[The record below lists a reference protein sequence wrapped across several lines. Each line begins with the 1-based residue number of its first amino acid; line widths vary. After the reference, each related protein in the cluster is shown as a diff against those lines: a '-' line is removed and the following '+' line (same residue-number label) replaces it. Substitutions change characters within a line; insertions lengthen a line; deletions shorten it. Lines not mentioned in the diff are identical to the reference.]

1 MSTDRFV
8 AQLADAIK
16 AKSIWPEFPPGVTLT
31 EAYSLIP
38 HLPSLISGEQSAGI
52 KAGVTNRDLQALFG
66 LEEPLLGLLYQ
77 QSEIENAATLPH
89 TASRRIECE
98 LAMQLNSDGNP
109 ISIGPAVEFV
119 RLDFCRPEDLT
130 PGNVTLCNLG
140 ADQFIL
146 GDMGAWDSFDF
157 TALADI
163 EIELMR
169 DGEVIL
175 TASPLD
181 SFGGPKPALDWCVNK
196 ANSLEFTI
204 PEGGVLLAGT
214 NGAAIE
220 ADPGHYQASY
230 GPLGTIEFTI
240 A

>member
-16 AKSIWPEFPPGVTLT
+16 AKSIWPEFPSGVTLT

-38 HLPSLISGEQSAGI
+38 HLTSLISGEQSAGI
-52 KAGVTNRDLQALFG
+52 KAGVTSKDLQALFG

-98 LAMQLNSDGNP
+98 LAMQLNSDGSP

-169 DGEVIL
+169 DGEVML

-181 SFGGPKPALDWCVNK
+181 SFGGPKPALNWCVNK
-196 ANSLEFTI
+196 ANSLGFTI

-214 NGAAIE
+214 NGAAME

>member
-1 MSTDRFV
+1 MSTDRLV

-38 HLPSLISGEQSAGI
+38 HLTSLISGEQSAGI
-52 KAGVTNRDLQALFG
+52 KAGVTSKDLQALFG

-98 LAMQLNSDGNP
+98 LAMQLNSDGSP

-119 RLDFCRPEDLT
+119 RLDFCRAEDLT

-175 TASPLD
+175 NASPLD

-196 ANSLEFTI
+196 ANSLGFTI

>member
-16 AKSIWPEFPPGVTLT
+16 AKSIWPEFPSGVTLT

-38 HLPSLISGEQSAGI
+38 HLTSLISGEQSAGI

-181 SFGGPKPALDWCVNK
+181 SFGGPKPALNWCANK
-196 ANSLEFTI
+196 ANSLGFTI

-214 NGAAIE
+214 NGAAME

>member
-16 AKSIWPEFPPGVTLT
+16 AKSIWPEFPSGVTLT

-38 HLPSLISGEQSAGI
+38 HLTSLLSGEQSAGI
-52 KAGVTNRDLQALFG
+52 KAGVTSKDLQALFG

-98 LAMQLNSDGNP
+98 LAMQLNSDGSP

-196 ANSLEFTI
+196 ANSLGFTI

-214 NGAAIE
+214 NGAAME

>member
-16 AKSIWPEFPPGVTLT
+16 AKSIWPEFPSGVTLT

-38 HLPSLISGEQSAGI
+38 HLTSLLSGEQSAGI
-52 KAGVTNRDLQALFG
+52 KAGVTSKDLQALFG

-98 LAMQLNSDGNP
+98 LAMQLNSDGSP

-175 TASPLD
+175 NASPLD

-196 ANSLEFTI
+196 ANSLGFTI

-214 NGAAIE
+214 NGAAME

>member
-8 AQLADAIK
+8 VQLADAIK
-16 AKSIWPEFPPGVTLT
+16 AKSIWPEFPSGVTLT

-38 HLPSLISGEQSAGI
+38 HLTSLISGEQSAGI

>member
-16 AKSIWPEFPPGVTLT
+16 AKSIWPEFPSGVTLT

-38 HLPSLISGEQSAGI
+38 HLTSLISGEQSAGI
-52 KAGVTNRDLQALFG
+52 KAGVTSKDLQALFG

-98 LAMQLNSDGNP
+98 LAMQLNSDGSP

-175 TASPLD
+175 NASPLD

-196 ANSLEFTI
+196 ANSLGFTI

>member
-16 AKSIWPEFPPGVTLT
+16 AKSIWPEFPSGVTLT

-38 HLPSLISGEQSAGI
+38 HLTSLISGEQSAGI

-98 LAMQLNSDGNP
+98 LAMQLNSDGSP

-196 ANSLEFTI
+196 ANSLGFTI

-214 NGAAIE
+214 NGAAME

>member
-16 AKSIWPEFPPGVTLT
+16 AKSIWPEFPSGVTLT

-38 HLPSLISGEQSAGI
+38 HLTSLISGEQSAGI
-52 KAGVTNRDLQALFG
+52 KAGVTSKDLQALFG

-98 LAMQLNSDGNP
+98 LAMQLNSDGSP

-119 RLDFCRPEDLT
+119 RLDFCRAEDLT

-175 TASPLD
+175 NASPLD

-196 ANSLEFTI
+196 ANSLGFTI

>member
-1 MSTDRFV
+1 MGIDRFV
-8 AQLADAIK
+8 AHLAEAIRT
-16 AKSIWPEFPPGVTLT
+16 KSIWPEFPSGVTVT
-31 EAYSLIP
+31 EAYPLIP
-38 HLPSLISGEQSAGI
+38 YLASLISGETSAGI
-52 KAGVTNRDLQALFG
+52 KAGVTNADLQALFG

-77 QSEIENAATLPH
+77 QSETENAAILSH

-98 LAMQLNSDGNP
+98 LAMRLNSDGSP

-130 PGNVTLCNLG
+130 PGNLTLCNLG

-146 GDMGAWDSFDF
+146 GEMSAWDSFDF

-163 EIELMR
+163 DIELMR
-169 DGEVIL
+169 EGEVIL
-175 TASPLD
+175 KTSPLD

-196 ANSLEFTI
+196 ANSLGFAI
-204 PEGGVLLAGT
+204 PQGGVLLAGT
-214 NGAAIE
+214 NGAAMD
-220 ADPGHYQASY
+220 ADRGHYEVSY
-230 GPLGTIEFTI
+230 GPLGTMEFTI

>member
-1 MSTDRFV
+1 MSADRFV

-16 AKSIWPEFPPGVTLT
+16 AKSIWPEFPSGVTLT

-38 HLPSLISGEQSAGI
+38 HLTSLISGEQSAGI

-89 TASRRIECE
+89 TDSRRIECE
-98 LAMQLNSDGNP
+98 LAMQLNSDGSP

-119 RLDFCRPEDLT
+119 RLDFCRPVDLT

-181 SFGGPKPALDWCVNK
+181 SFGGPKPALNWCVNK
-196 ANSLEFTI
+196 ANSLGFTI

-214 NGAAIE
+214 NGAAME

>member
-1 MSTDRFV
+1 MSADRFI
-8 AQLADAIK
+8 AHLAEAISTQ
-16 AKSIWPEFPPGVTLT
+16 SIWPEFPSDVTVA
-31 EAYSLIP
+31 EAYSLVP
-38 HLPSLISGEQSAGI
+38 QLTTLISGEKSAGI
-52 KAGVTNRDLQALFG
+52 KAGVTNADLQALFG

-77 QSEIENAATLPH
+77 QSEIENTATLSH

-98 LAMQLNSDGNP
+98 LAIQLNSDGSP

-119 RLDFCRPEDLT
+119 RLDFARPEDLT

-146 GDMGAWDSFDF
+146 GEMRAWDRFDF

-163 EIELMR
+163 DIVLMR
-169 DGEVIL
+169 DGGVIL
-175 TASPLD
+175 TTSPLD
-181 SFGGPKPALDWCVNK
+181 SFGGPKPALDWCVSK
-196 ANSLEFTI
+196 ANSLGFTI
-204 PEGGVLLAGT
+204 PQGGVMLAGT
-214 NGAAIE
+214 NGAAME
-220 ADPGHYQASY
+220 ADSGHYNVSF

>member
-16 AKSIWPEFPPGVTLT
+16 AKSIWPEFPSGVTLT

-38 HLPSLISGEQSAGI
+38 HLTSLISGEQSAGI

-98 LAMQLNSDGNP
+98 LAMQLNSDGSP

-181 SFGGPKPALDWCVNK
+181 SFGGPKPALDWCVTK
-196 ANSLEFTI
+196 ANSLGFTI

-214 NGAAIE
+214 NGAAME

>member
-16 AKSIWPEFPPGVTLT
+16 AKSIWPEFPSGVTLT

-38 HLPSLISGEQSAGI
+38 HLTSLISGEQSAGI
-52 KAGVTNRDLQALFG
+52 KAGVTNTDLQALFG

-98 LAMQLNSDGNP
+98 LAMQLNSDGSP

-146 GDMGAWDSFDF
+146 GDMGAWGSFDF

-181 SFGGPKPALDWCVNK
+181 SFGGPKPALNWCVNK
-196 ANSLEFTI
+196 ANSLGFTI

-214 NGAAIE
+214 NGAAME

>member
-16 AKSIWPEFPPGVTLT
+16 AKSIWPEFPSGVTLT

-38 HLPSLISGEQSAGI
+38 HLTSLLSGEQSAGI
-52 KAGVTNRDLQALFG
+52 KAGVTNTDLQALFG

-98 LAMQLNSDGNP
+98 LAMQLNSDGSP

-181 SFGGPKPALDWCVNK
+181 SFGGPKPALNWCVNK
-196 ANSLEFTI
+196 ANSLGFTI

-214 NGAAIE
+214 NGAPIE

>member
-1 MSTDRFV
+1 MSADRFV

-16 AKSIWPEFPPGVTLT
+16 AKSIWPEFPSGVTLT

-38 HLPSLISGEQSAGI
+38 HLTSLISGEQSAGI

-89 TASRRIECE
+89 TDSRRIECE
-98 LAMQLNSDGNP
+98 LAMQLNSDGSP

-119 RLDFCRPEDLT
+119 RLDFCRPVDLT

-196 ANSLEFTI
+196 ANSLGFTI

-214 NGAAIE
+214 NGAAME

>member
-1 MSTDRFV
+1 MSADRFV

-16 AKSIWPEFPPGVTLT
+16 AKSIWPEFPSGVTLT

-38 HLPSLISGEQSAGI
+38 HLTSLISGEQSAGI

-89 TASRRIECE
+89 TDSRRIECE
-98 LAMQLNSDGNP
+98 LAMQLNSDGSP

-181 SFGGPKPALDWCVNK
+181 SFGGPKPALNWCVNK
-196 ANSLEFTI
+196 ANSLGFTI

-214 NGAAIE
+214 NGAAME
-220 ADPGHYQASY
+220 ADRGHYQASY